1 MIRIGIV
8 TRQGHTIET
17 TVENMDQAK
26 QLMKQPHIIIEGE
39 GRLTA
44 IAVSAIDLL
53 DAREL
58 AEPASESED

>member
-26 QLMKQPHIIIEGE
+26 QLMQQPHIIIEGE
-39 GRLTA
+39 GRFTA

-58 AEPASESED
+58 AEPSSESED